1 MIAPVVLPMFAGAM
15 MLALGGERRRNVNAA
30 LNVATT
36 FALVVIATALL
47 RAADAAPTG
56 VAGVYRLGDW
66 PAPFAIVL
74 VVDRLAAV
82 MLLLTS
88 LLAAAAV
95 VFSLARW
102 HRAGVLF
109 HPLFQF
115 LLMGINGAFLTG
127 DLFNL
132 FVFFEVLLAASY
144 GLALHGSGPGR
155 VTAGLHYIVV
165 NLAASLL
172 FLIGVSLI
180 YGVSG
185 TLNMADLAAR
195 IPAMRTEDRA
205 LLEAGA
211 GILGIAFLVKAGMW
225 PLCFWLPATYA
236 AAAPP
241 VASIFAILT
250 KVGAYIV
257 LRLHLLLFGDD
268 AGASA
273 QFGGEWILLGGI
285 ATIAFGAI
293 GSLASQD
300 MARLAGFSVLVS
312 SGTVLAAIG
321 MGQVGVTGGALFYLV
336 SSTLGLGAFFLLIEL
351 VERGREPGA
360 DVLAVTREAVRRRG
374 RPGRIKRSRHRD
386 PGDDGD
392 PRSGLHRL
400 RPCHL
405 RTAAALRIHRQVCPP
420 DSCAQS
426 VDWRCLDC
434 ELGYASRSDP
444 VGAGGSYRHDA
455 RRYPC
460 VLGFAGPHCT
470 TRASDRGG
478 AGRSPPAA
486 LRNPD
491 DPGRPDHAL
500 HAGNGAIAA
509 RPSRLYPRRPW
520 FCRRAAKGPEG
531 ANMTRLVPFPMV
543 SAGLLVLWLLLNGLS
558 VGHILLGGAVAL
570 IGGWALAALEPPK
583 MRVRRPLAVLR
594 LTAFVFAD
602 IVRSNVAVAR
612 IILGLEP
619 RRWTSGFVDIPL
631 ELRDPYGLATLA
643 CIITSTPGT
652 LWVDFNEASGTL
664 TIHVLDLVDETE
676 WVRTIKGRY
685 ERLLL
690 EIFA

>member
-1 MIAPVVLPMFAGAM
+1 MTRYADHLMIAPVVLPMFVGAM
-15 MLALGGERRRNVNAA
+15 MLALGGEHRRNVNAA

-66 PAPFAIVL
+66 PAPFGIVL

-132 FVFFEVLLAASY
+132 FVFIEVLLAASY

-195 IPAMRTEDRA
+195 IPAMHIEDRA

-225 PLCFWLPATYA
+225 PLCLWLPTTYA

-300 MARLAGFSVLVS
+300 MARLASFSVLVS

-360 DVLAVTREAVRRRG
+360 DVLAVTRELYG
-374 RPGRIKRSRHRD
+374 EEDD
-386 PGDDGD
+386 PKESNDVGIAIPATMAILGLAFIGCALVL
-392 PRSGLHRL
+392 SGLPPL
-400 RPCHL
+400 SGFIAKFAL
-405 RTAAALRIHRQVCPP
+405 LTAALNP
-420 DSCAQS
+420 
-426 VDWRCLDC
+426 
-434 ELGYASRSDP
+434 
-444 VGAGGSYRHDA
+444 
-455 RRYPC
+455 
-460 VLGFAGPHCT
+460 T
-470 TRASDRGG
+470 T
-478 AGRSPPAA
+478 
-486 LRNPD
+486 
-491 DPGRPDHAL
+491 
-500 HAGNGAIAA
+500 
-509 RPSRLYPRRPW
+509 
-520 FCRRAAKGPEG
+520 
-531 ANMTRLVPFPMV
+531 
-543 SAGLLVLWLLLNGLS
+543 
-558 VGHILLGGAVAL
+558 GAVSTASWVMLPVL
-570 IGGWALAALEPPK
+570 ILSGLAALVALTRAGIRAFWASADRAVP
-583 MRVRRPLAVLR
+583 RVRL
-594 LTAFVFAD
+594 
-602 IVRSNVAVAR
+602 IEVAPVA
-612 IILGLEP
+612 
-619 RRWTSGFVDIPL
+619 
-631 ELRDPYGLATLA
+631 A
-643 CIITSTPGT
+643 
-652 LWVDFNEASGTL
+652 
-664 TIHVLDLVDETE
+664 
-676 WVRTIKGRY
+676 
-685 ERLLL
+685 LLL
-690 EIFA
+690 LCVIQTIQAGPIMRFMQATAQSLHTPHDYIGGVLGAAAERPAGLKGPT